1 MTENGKSSN
10 LKSTDENHKVT
21 NLQHTLLNM
30 RKPSLLE
37 RLRAKKRNRAIMVG
51 VTWYTAE
58 TWAQVKSSAADPE
71 RFEESFPQWETM
83 AISALR
89 EFLRSGVQA
98 VKCQIIPEEFFAWC
112 ALNNKVNNAES
123 RAEFVSEK
131 LQAAHDTRT

>member
-1 MTENGKSSN
+1 
-10 LKSTDENHKVT
+10 
-21 NLQHTLLNM
+21 M

-58 TWAQVKSSAADPE
+58 TWSQVKAAAADPE
-71 RFEESFPQWETM
+71 RFEETFPQWQTM

-89 EFLRSGVQA
+89 ELLRSGVQA
-98 VKCQIIPEEFFAWC
+98 VKFHIIPEDFVVWC
-112 ALNNKVNNAES
+112 ALNNRVNNAEA

-131 LQAAHDTRT
+131 LNAAHSAKT

>member
-1 MTENGKSSN
+1 MSN
-10 LKSTDENHKVT
+10 VNRNNNRHAYT
-21 NLQHTLLNM
+21 NFQHTLLNM

-51 VTWYTAE
+51 VTWYTGK
-58 TWAQVKSSAADPE
+58 TWTQVKASAADPE
-71 RFEESFPQWETM
+71 LFEESFPQWEAM
-83 AISALR
+83 AVSALR

-112 ALNNKVNNAES
+112 ALNRKVNNAES